1 VPPLV
6 IAHRGDSHDH
16 PENTAAAFA
25 AALQLGVEAV
35 ELDVQLTKDGQVIVL
50 HDPTVDRT
58 TSGKGAAR
66 DLTLAEIRALS
77 AGYPSRFGTRF
88 SGERVPT
95 LLEVLGM
102 VRDRARVLIEI
113 KPDSV
118 SDSEDDGI
126 EVRTIA
132 DVVRARM
139 EKEVALISFSHRALQ
154 RCRKHAPAIVR
165 GHLFHEG
172 KPGEMMAAVR
182 DVAAEVALPEKDL
195 LSDELRDRSRE
206 AGVKLA
212 TWVVDDPG
220 DLERLAR
227 FDLFGIASN
236 RPGLLLDTLK
246 GVDQP

>member
-25 AALQLGVEAV
+25 AALQLGLEAI
-35 ELDVQLTKDGQVIVL
+35 ELDVQLTRDGHAVVL
-50 HDPTVDRT
+50 HDPTLDRT
-58 TSGKGAAR
+58 TSGRGLVK
-66 DLTLAEIRALS
+66 DFTLAEVRALS
-77 AGYPSRFGTRF
+77 AGYPSRFGDRF
-88 SGERVPT
+88 AGERIST
-95 LLEVLGM
+95 LAEILGM

-113 KPDSV
+113 KPDAV
-118 SDSEDDGI
+118 TENEDDGI

-132 DVVRARM
+132 DVVRTRM
-139 EKEVALISFSHRALQ
+139 EKDVALISFSHRALQ

-172 KPGEMMAAVR
+172 RPGEMMAAVH

-195 LSDELRDRSRE
+195 LSDELRDLARE

-212 TWVVDDPG
+212 TWVVDDPE
-220 DLERLAR
+220 DLKRLAR

-236 RPGLLLDTLK
+236 RPGLLLDALK
-246 GVDQP
+246 GIEQP